1 MWFCSGG
8 IFDHFFAPCIF
19 LSYFDVLGWFESYI
33 HQYAL
38 CSSLAKKA
46 WIHGLFPGTKQQP
59 SPLAVF
65 SGVEKGMVGLEDNSL
80 NKAPEG
86 CFNWDAMIGK
96 SIKIVETPSRSFG
109 MSKLLMSTSSFFCFL
124 WEKLYWWHQF
134 QREFL
139 MQAFPASIT
148 YPTIQLNNS
157 GPNLRIWPIWP
168 ASNLDTS
175 KKWPEKNFRSM

>member
-1 MWFCSGG
+1 MLLTARKHGF
-8 IFDHFFAPCIF
+8 I
-19 LSYFDVLGWFESYI
+19 
-33 HQYAL
+33 QY
-38 CSSLAKKA
+38 
-46 WIHGLFPGTKQQP
+46 HGTKQQP

-80 NKAPEG
+80 KSSNLAHSINAPEG

-96 SIKIVETPSRSFG
+96 SVKIVETPSRSFG
-109 MSKLLMSTSSFFCFL
+109 MSKLLMSPSSFFFK
-124 WEKLYWWHQF
+124 EKLYWWHQF

-139 MQAFPASIT
+139 MQAFPASII